1 MTDDVRAKVKEV
13 AREAR
18 AAARALRRDAG
29 AEVRT
34 IVEEA
39 RGVRRGVAA
48 RPRRRDAEATKAA
61 ILAAAQYAFAHA
73 GYDQVG
79 LRDIARRANA
89 DVALVARY
97 FGSKE
102 DLFRAAIAGNKPR
115 DEPAELPARNEFGV
129 WIARRVLA
137 RDDSDPTRLLVLHH
151 SVGNPRAAA
160 IVREMVTDRFIR
172 PVGAAIG
179 GPEGELRA
187 SLIYSLLAGFGL
199 MGRLVALDA
208 IANADREVL
217 IGHVGRAIQAYF
229 DGAPAGVR
237 QPGGPGRDS
246 AR

>member
-1 MTDDVRAKVKEV
+1 MIDDVRQKVREV

-18 AAARALRRDAG
+18 AAAQALRQG
-29 AEVRT
+29 AREEVRG
-34 IVEEA
+34 IVADA
-39 RGVRRGVAA
+39 RKSRSSAVSE
-48 RPRRRDAEATKAA
+48 PRRRDAEATKAA

-79 LRDIARRANA
+79 LRDIAKRAHA
-89 DVALVARY
+89 DVALIARY

-102 DLFRAAIAGNKPR
+102 DLFRAAISGNKPR
-115 DEPAELPARNEFGV
+115 EEPTELPPRSGFGV

-160 IVREMVTDRFIR
+160 IVREMVMERFIR
-172 PVGAAIG
+172 PVGALIG

-199 MGRLVALDA
+199 MGRLVALDP
-208 IANADREVL
+208 IASAEREVL

-229 DGAPAGVR
+229 DGAPGGV
-237 QPGGPGRDS
+237 
-246 AR
+246 